1 MNSKKIIGRDD
12 NSIKIKNSI
21 VSNSFNNITN
31 IDIIK
36 SAKRWLK
43 KTFQKGKYYQELLSL
58 LDNQLNRKVEVQKN
72 NKKYIPEVF
81 LELNDIKEKLRYI
94 TQPMLF
100 YKKEIEE
107 LKGIEFYFFNE
118 VLEKLSFEKKEI
130 YIEDKLTKPKSIDEI
145 DNCITRLTQ
154 IFKEFKD
161 SIPNLDE
168 RENLK
173 QELSSEQYEFLLKE
187 QGIHRRFEWFINRFE
202 KKFDL
207 LNKQL
212 VFLTEKA
219 GQGKTNLICDFVDR
233 VMIKKNLLGVMFTG
247 NEFNNLNKQQIED
260 LILKDIYGFQNSHIT
275 FDEFLEDIE
284 SICYKNNAV
293 FTIVI
298 DGLNENSNI
307 EQFSQELYKFVEK
320 ILVKK
325 FIRLIFT
332 CRSEYFEERFK
343 IFKEP
348 SFNKKMLMM
357 DNYMKQYHR
366 HHEKFPQYLED
377 RLLDSYF
384 KFFRVRSSIFDNVR
398 HQLSDDFLLLRI
410 FCEVYG
416 EYTNSNA
423 PSEQVYDI
431 YKDDL
436 FNKYFKYKKEA
447 IETKTS
453 YSLTDFQQLF
463 KVILAYMID
472 KHQYIN
478 IPFDSLSAINNELL
492 NHIIDEDVFFRKDLI
507 KDESSVFANK
517 EVLNFTFDE
526 FRDYLLA
533 DYLATDVLD
542 IEAFVKSITTDE
554 TSIEG
559 IKKYLFFKSRKPDYR
574 ENLKFL
580 ESLENYDE
588 LFLSNIFSV
597 KDEDIEH
604 EDIQKIKHLFM
615 LGYDYSKEIIYFLM
629 FRHRTKI
636 YQKLNIFTLFE
647 IITLLNDEE
656 YSELVNQKFKIKYD
670 RYSYSGIRSGY
681 FLDLLKQLDDIF
693 NDRDFSKEYRL
704 HNVFEF
710 MFLLLGVEDESLYGK
725 CPYEL
730 IGLLEKYIEKYPEDA
745 KKVLMKYRDI
755 KIAKVKLNIW
765 KFLNYYADK
774 QVDFD
779 SDFCQ
784 EVFDEMLKTKEELLQ
799 NQYQNFLGK
808 CYVINTDLFS
818 DEQKKFFED
827 LEKEKEEQ
835 KALLQNLMNRKIDIE
850 LLFEDIEK

>member
-1 MNSKKIIGRDD
+1 MNSKKFIGRDD
-12 NSIKIKNSI
+12 YSIDIKNSTI
-21 VSNSFNNITN
+21 VDSFNNITN
-31 IDIIK
+31 IDLVK
-36 SAKRWLK
+36 NVKRWLK
-43 KTFQKGKYYQELLSL
+43 KTFQKEKYYQELLSL
-58 LDNQLNRKVEVQKN
+58 VNNQLHRKVEVQKN

-81 LELNDIKEKLRYI
+81 LELNDVKEKLRYI

-100 YKKEIEE
+100 YKKDIEE

-118 VLEKLSFEKKEI
+118 VLEKLGFEKKEI
-130 YIEDKLTKPKSIDEI
+130 CIEDKLIKPKSIDEI
-145 DNCITRLTQ
+145 DNCIDSLTK
-154 IFKEFKD
+154 IFKEFKN

-173 QELSSEQYEFLLKE
+173 QKIPSEQYEFLLKE
-187 QGIHRRFEWFINRFE
+187 QGTHRRFEWFINRFE

-212 VFLTEKA
+212 IFLTEKA
-219 GQGKTNLICDFVDR
+219 GQGKTNLICDFVDK
-233 VMIKKNLLGVMFTG
+233 VMIKKNLFGVMFTG
-247 NEFNNLNKQQIED
+247 NEFNNLNKQEIED
-260 LILKDIYGFQNSHIT
+260 IILKDIYGFQNTHIT
-275 FDEFLEDIE
+275 FDEFLEDIKYI
-284 SICYKNNAV
+284 SNKNNTV

-348 SFNKKMLMM
+348 SFNQKMLMM
-357 DNYMKQYHR
+357 DNYMERYHP
-366 HHEKFPQYLED
+366 HDEKLPEYLQD

-384 KFFRVRSSIFDNVR
+384 KFFKVKSHIFDNVR
-398 HQLSDDFLLLRI
+398 DQLSDDFLLLRI

-416 EYTNSNA
+416 EHTNQNA
-423 PSEQVYDI
+423 STEQVYDI

-436 FNKYFKYKKEA
+436 FKKYFEYKRKE
-447 IETKTS
+447 IETTTS

-463 KVILAYMID
+463 KMILSYMIN

-478 IPFDSLSAINNELL
+478 MPFDILNGINKELL
-492 NHIIDEDVFFRKDLI
+492 KHIIDEDIFFRKDLI

-533 DYLATDVLD
+533 DYLTTDVSD
-542 IEAFVKSITTDE
+542 IEAYVNSITTDE
-554 TSIEG
+554 TSNEG
-559 IKKYLFFKSRKPDYR
+559 IKKYLFFKSRKSEYR
-574 ENLKFL
+574 DKLGFL
-580 ESLENYDE
+580 ESLENYDD

-604 EDIQKIKHLFM
+604 EDIQKIKNLFIS
-615 LGYDYSKEIIYFLM
+615 GCDFSKVIIHFLM

-647 IITLLNDEE
+647 IITSLNDEK

-670 RYSYSGIRSGY
+670 YYSRNRRGY
-681 FLDLLKQLDDIF
+681 FLDLLKHLDEILYE
-693 NDRDFSKEYRL
+693 RDFSKEYQL
-704 HNVFEF
+704 HHIFEF
-710 MFLLLGVEDESLYGK
+710 MFLLLGVDDEEAYNQ

-730 IGLLEKYIEKYPEDA
+730 IELLEKYIEKYPEDA
-745 KKVLMKYRDI
+745 KKVLLKYKDI
-755 KIAKVKLNIW
+755 KITKVKLNIW
-765 KFLNYYADK
+765 KLLNYYTEK

-784 EVFDEMLKTKEELLQ
+784 KVFDEMLKIEEKPLQ
-799 NQYQNFLGK
+799 NQYKYFLEK
-808 CYVINTDLFS
+808 CYAISTDLFN
-818 DEQKKFFED
+818 DKQKKFFED
-827 LEKEKEEQ
+827 LEKEKEKQ
-835 KALLQNLMNRKIDIE
+835 RAYFQNIMNGKIDIE
-850 LLFEDIEK
+850 LLLEDIEI